1 MIHIPGTIDLR
12 TGCPLPTPVASA
24 PPTKAAVF
32 FPFAACLYPIGF
44 GLVLWGINRP
54 ATLRLGLG
62 FFALVASLF
71 ACFFAVQASLQDP
84 WILLKIFTHGQ
95 VSEQLRSPWLVDMSV
110 THFSMGDV
118 STLFLITYVSRVRLG
133 MPMWQLA
140 LYLPGLMHCTALG
153 VLPWLLTPS
162 VRRYLLDGTVPRK

>member
-1 MIHIPGTIDLR
+1 MIRIPQTVDWITMSPSPSPVPAAPVGT
-12 TGCPLPTPVASA
+12 P
-24 PPTKAAVF
+24 AVF
-32 FPFAACLYPIGF
+32 FPLVACLYPIGF
-44 GLVLWGINRP
+44 GLVLWGISRP
-54 ATLRLGLG
+54 AKLRLGLG

-71 ACFFAVQASLQDP
+71 AYFFAIEATLHDP
-84 WILLKIFTHGQ
+84 WILLKIFTFGQ

-118 STLFLITYVSRVRLG
+118 STLFLITYVSRVRLN
-133 MPMWQLA
+133 MPVWQLA

-162 VRRYLLDGTVPRK
+162 VWHYLLDGTVPHK